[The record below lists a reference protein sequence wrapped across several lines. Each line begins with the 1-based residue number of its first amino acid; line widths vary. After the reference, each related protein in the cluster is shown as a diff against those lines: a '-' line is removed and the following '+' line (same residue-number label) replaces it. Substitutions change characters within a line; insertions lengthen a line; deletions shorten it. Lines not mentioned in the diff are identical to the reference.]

1 MLRDRCPRL
10 VVFALKWCKA
20 MNAWLDHVYKNSI
33 WIYSSKKERLNATRL
48 VLGYKGK
55 QREFRFEDTI
65 NWSNLSSTEEKC
77 WRDISKWVSWFCK
90 EYSYI
95 ENDYTDSLKIGRD
108 IAEIKYDIM
117 IRHICNTNKLADYE
131 ILNILC
137 PNTED
142 SAKVR
147 KEKNKRINDFVDF
160 LTDCFENRIK

>member
-1 MLRDRCPRL
+1 
-10 VVFALKWCKA
+10 
-20 MNAWLDHVYKNSI
+20 MNTWLDHVYKNSI

-48 VLGYKGK
+48 VLGYKGE

-65 NWSNLSSTEEKC
+65 NWSNLSSAEEKC
-77 WRDISKWVSWFCK
+77 WRDVSKWVSWFCK

-95 ENDYTDSLKIGRD
+95 ENDYTNSLKMGHD
-108 IAEIKYDIM
+108 VAEIKYDIM
-117 IRHICNTNKLADYE
+117 IRHICNTNKLVDYE

-160 LTDCFENRIK
+160 LIDCFENRIK

>member
-1 MLRDRCPRL
+1 
-10 VVFALKWCKA
+10 

-65 NWSNLSSTEEKC
+65 NWSNLSSTEKKC
-77 WRDISKWVSWFCK
+77 WKDISKWVSWFCK

-117 IRHICNTNKLADYE
+117 IRHICNPNKLADYD